1 MIRLL
6 TFDLDNTLWD
16 VETVIRGA
24 ELALRDW
31 LLERAESVARAC
43 PPERMMQLRL
53 ELVAREPLLKHNL
66 SELRRRTMKAAFVAC
81 GYPEAE
87 ADALS
92 LEAFELFIHHR
103 HQVVYYPD
111 THEVLEQLAR
121 RYQLIALSNG
131 NADISRLGL
140 DGYFSESFSAA
151 RVGASKPAPDMFHA
165 ALRHAGTPASQS
177 VHIGDHPHD
186 DIQAARDV
194 GMHTIWIPHASHDG
208 EPARASRQVAR
219 LAELPEAIESLL

>member
-1 MIRLL
+1 MIKLL

-16 VETVIRGA
+16 VESVIRGA
-24 ELALRDW
+24 ERALRDW
-31 LLERAESVARAC
+31 LLERAASVARDC
-43 PPERMMQLRL
+43 PPARMMQLRT
-53 ELVAREPLLKHNL
+53 ELVKAEPALAHNL
-66 SELRRRTMKAAFVAC
+66 SELRRRTLKAAFTDC

-87 ADALS
+87 ADKLS
-92 LEAFELFIHHR
+92 QEAFDLFIHHR

-111 THEVLEQLAR
+111 THEVLDHLAS

-165 ALRHAGTPASQS
+165 ALRHAGAKASQA
-177 VHIGDHPHD
+177 VHIGDHPFD

-208 EPARASRQVAR
+208 EPARASRQVER
-219 LAELPEAIESLL
+219 LAELPSAIEGL